1 MPPTASYTISTS
13 NDTGA
18 QGPTGPQGPAGSLPI
33 GNITINSNGAWS
45 SMYSSNVT
53 YSTVPDPN
61 FKVTGDAEFEGDV
74 KIQGR
79 SILKI
84 LETIEQRLAI
94 LRPDPEK
101 LEHFEALKKAYDNYK
116 MLEALCQLPSKQD
129 ENT

>member
-1 MPPTASYTISTS
+1 MIPTASYIINTVAGGG
-13 NDTGA
+13 GA
-18 QGPTGPQGPAGSLPI
+18 GGGAGGSLPM
-33 GNITINSNGAWS
+33 GNITINSSGAWS
-45 SMYSSNVT
+45 NMYSNVT

-61 FKVTGDAEFEGDV
+61 FKVAGDAEFEGDV

-79 SILKI
+79 SILEI
-84 LETIEQRLAI
+84 LDTIEQRLAI

-129 ENT
+129 ENI